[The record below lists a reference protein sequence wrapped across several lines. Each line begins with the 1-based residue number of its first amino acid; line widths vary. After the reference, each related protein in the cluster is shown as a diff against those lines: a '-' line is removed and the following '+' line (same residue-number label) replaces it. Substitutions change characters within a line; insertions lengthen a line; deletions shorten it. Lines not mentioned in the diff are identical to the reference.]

1 MSLAFRSGSWLA
13 WLARSEG
20 RSAFGYGTKM
30 IYLDNNATTAV
41 AAEAIEA
48 MTECMRSGPT
58 NPSSKHSA
66 GECSKSAV
74 MNARGEVARLLGCSP
89 PEVIFTSCGTES
101 NHLAIL
107 GALAV
112 DPAKRHV
119 VASAVEHPS
128 CMELFSHLATKGV
141 RVDYVP
147 VEPNG
152 QLDPEKVAAKLQP
165 DTALVSIM
173 WANNETGVVFPIE
186 AISQAARAQG
196 ALFHTDAVQAVGKLE
211 INLKSS
217 SIDLLSLSGHK
228 LHAPT
233 GVGALFVRK
242 GVKIPAQIFGH
253 QERARRGGT
262 ENVPGIVGL
271 GKAAVLAQ
279 AELAQQ
285 ASHLASLR
293 DRLEA
298 GVLARVPIASVN
310 GQGSPRVANTTNIR
324 FGDLEAELLLER
336 LDRAGI
342 CASAGAACTSAGTEP
357 SHVLLAMGLDERGAL
372 SSIRFSLGRDNTPEE
387 IDAVLDVLPRIVN
400 EAAAIAA

>member
-1 MSLAFRSGSWLA
+1 
-13 WLARSEG
+13 
-20 RSAFGYGTKM
+20 M

-41 AAEAIEA
+41 APEAIEA
-48 MTECMRSGPT
+48 MASCMRSGPT

-66 GECSKSAV
+66 GECGKAAV
-74 MNARGEVARLLGCSP
+74 MNARGELARLLGCSP
-89 PEVIFTSCGTES
+89 PEIVFTSCGTEA

-107 GALAV
+107 GALAL
-112 DPAKRHV
+112 DPTKRHIV
-119 VASAVEHPS
+119 TSAVEHPS
-128 CMELFSHLATKGV
+128 CMELFAHLETKGV
-141 RVDYVP
+141 RVTYIAVDSS
-147 VEPNG
+147 G
-152 QLDPEKVAAKLQP
+152 QLDPEKVAASLEP
-165 DTALVSIM
+165 DTALVSVM
-173 WANNETGVVFPIE
+173 WANNETGVVLPIE
-186 AISQAARAQG
+186 AVAQAARARG
-196 ALFHTDAVQAVGKLE
+196 ALFHTDAVQAVGKVE
-211 INLKSS
+211 INLKASP
-217 SIDLLSLSGHK
+217 IDLLSLSGHK

-242 GVKIPAQIFGH
+242 GVKLPAQIFGH

-262 ENVPGIVGL
+262 ENVPGIIGL

-279 AELAQQ
+279 QELEQQNAQ
-285 ASHLASLR
+285 LAALR

-310 GQGSPRVANTTNIR
+310 GLGAKRVANTTNIR

-372 SSIRFSLGRDNTPEE
+372 SSIRFSLGRDNTAAE
-387 IDAVLDVLPRIVN
+387 IDAVLDVLPGIVN

>member
-1 MSLAFRSGSWLA
+1 
-13 WLARSEG
+13 
-20 RSAFGYGTKM
+20 M

-41 AAEAIEA
+41 APEAIEA
-48 MTECMRSGPT
+48 MALCMRSGPT
-58 NPSSKHSA
+58 NPSSKHKA
-66 GECSKSAV
+66 GECSKEAV
-74 MNARGEVARLLGCSP
+74 MGARGELARLLGCSP
-89 PEVIFTSCGTES
+89 PEIVFTSCGTES

-107 GALAV
+107 GALAL
-112 DPAKRHV
+112 DPAKRHIV
-119 VASAVEHPS
+119 TSAVEHPS
-128 CMELFSHLATKGV
+128 CMELFAHLETKGV
-141 RVDYVP
+141 RVSYAP
-147 VEPNG
+147 VDANG
-152 QLDPEKVAAKLQP
+152 QLDPEAVAASLAP

-173 WANNETGVVFPIE
+173 WANNETGVVFPIP
-186 AISQAARAQG
+186 AIAALTRARG
-196 ALFHTDAVQAVGKLE
+196 VLFHTDAVQAVGK
-211 INLKSS
+211 IRVDLKTVPV
-217 SIDLLSLSGHK
+217 DMLSLSGHK
-228 LHAPT
+228 LHGPT

-242 GVKIPAQIFGH
+242 GIKIGSQIFGH

-262 ENVPGIVGL
+262 ENVPGIIGL

-279 AELAQQ
+279 KELDQQ
-285 ASHLASLR
+285 NAHLAALR

-310 GQGSPRVANTTNIR
+310 GRGAERVANTTNIR

-372 SSIRFSLGRDNTPEE
+372 SSVRFSLGRDNTAAE
-387 IDAVLDVLPRIVN
+387 IDALLEVLPGIVN

>member
-1 MSLAFRSGSWLA
+1 
-13 WLARSEG
+13 
-20 RSAFGYGTKM
+20 M

-41 AAEAIEA
+41 APEAIEA
-48 MTECMRSGPT
+48 MAACMRSGPT

-66 GECSKSAV
+66 GECSKTAV
-74 MNARGEVARLLGCSP
+74 MNARGELARLLGCSP
-89 PEVIFTSCGTES
+89 PEIVFTSCGTEA
-101 NHLAIL
+101 NHLAII
-107 GALAV
+107 GALAL
-112 DPAKRHV
+112 DPTKRHIV
-119 VASAVEHPS
+119 TSAVEHPS
-128 CMELFSHLATKGV
+128 CIELFAHLATKGV
-141 RVDYVP
+141 RVTYIP
-147 VEPNG
+147 VDSSG
-152 QLDPEKVAAKLQP
+152 QLDPEKVAASLEP

-186 AISQAARAQG
+186 AVAQLARARG
-196 ALFHTDAVQAVGKLE
+196 ALFHTDAVQAIGKVE
-211 INLKSS
+211 INLKASP
-217 SIDLLSLSGHK
+217 IDLLSLSGHK

-242 GVKIPAQIFGH
+242 GVKLPAQIFGH
-253 QERARRGGT
+253 QERSRRGGT

-279 AELAQQ
+279 QELEQQNAQ
-285 ASHLASLR
+285 LAALR
-293 DRLEA
+293 DRLET

-310 GQGSPRVANTTNIR
+310 GAAAKRVANTTNIR

-372 SSIRFSLGRDNTPEE
+372 SSIRFSLGRDNTAAE
-387 IDAVLDVLPRIVN
+387 IDAVLDVLPGIVN